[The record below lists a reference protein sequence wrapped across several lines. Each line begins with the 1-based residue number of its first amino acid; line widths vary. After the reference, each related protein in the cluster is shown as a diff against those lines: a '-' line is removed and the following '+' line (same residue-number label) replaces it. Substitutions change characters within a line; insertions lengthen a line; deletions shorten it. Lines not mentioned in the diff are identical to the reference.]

1 MDTILYINYY
11 ILLEGYCLNKRIF
24 FSILILFLVFSVLG
38 TVNATVSDDGAVQIA
53 DVMYDDSITVSDDPK
68 VEALD
73 DASEDNLLS
82 GIDNDDNLRA
92 NGYSDSSVLENI
104 IYNTSSEGIIE
115 LTTDYNFSSQI
126 KINKNLT
133 IDGKGHILDGNNQ
146 KGIFNITPGV
156 NVQLYN
162 LKIVNGYSSQNGGAF
177 FNNGILTILNC
188 SFVNNSVNNTY
199 CYGGAI
205 YNYGGY
211 LNIYNSSF
219 VNNSA
224 NGTDSYGGAI
234 YNYGGYLN
242 IYNSSFVNNYANDTN
257 SYGGAIY
264 GGDNLSV
271 SNSIF
276 VNNYANGTNSHG
288 GAIFC
293 GGNTIKADINIID
306 CNFIN
311 NSVYNGGGGA
321 INYLMSYDYSTGNL
335 TVRNCSF
342 EKNSASGFGGAVS
355 ANGNFIVYNSHFLNN
370 SASGN
375 GGAITG
381 RGNFTVYN
389 SSFVNNSAS
398 NGGAFNNPNNSSL
411 FVHNCIFNNNSATIH
426 DSVIYNNGSLI
437 IQNCTFDS
445 ENPIYNY
452 WNENSFK
459 EMNFIIQNAVSN
471 STIELTRDYQFDA
484 NFDDDFFNGII
495 ISKNL
500 TIDGKGHTIDGKNCA
515 RIFNISKRTNI
526 KLYNLNI
533 INGNSTANGAI
544 YGDGALT
551 VTNCSFVNNKEGSI
565 LSNGALN
572 VTNCIFENNNIPILS
587 HDVLTVTNCSFLN
600 NSATGSYEC
609 IIYSI
614 SALTVTNC
622 SFLNNSAFYSA
633 ISSKNITVSNC
644 SFVNNTASKII
655 SSRDVIVFNCSFL
668 NNEGCAIY
676 GSGNISN
683 CSFVNNNNNLGN
695 GGAINGN
702 GTFYNCNFT
711 NTRASTQGGAI
722 YGNGN
727 FSNCSFIN
735 NGGAIYGNGNF
746 SNCSFINNTAKSNGG
761 AIYGSGNFSNCSFIN
776 NTANFSGGAIYG
788 SGNFSNCGFMNNTAN
803 GNGSAIY
810 ARDNSTV
817 VSYCS
822 FLNNKGNYV
831 IYAPTRRIKLRFNWW
846 GTNNPIN
853 ISNIGPS
860 DYIIMTTT
868 INLTNFE
875 GNKEITI
882 EVDFNHIHTSD
893 GVYELPFDSPF
904 RYVSEVYFSTNNGTL
919 SNTVQKLED
928 GKASV
933 KYSTIYGINTVTVY
947 SFNETQNITFEI
959 KKYST
964 AINTSNCEV
973 DYGQNALINFSLN
986 HIVNDH
992 ATLIV
997 MNKSNVIL
1005 NETVLLSEYD
1015 FTYNLED
1022 MSAGTYEVILQF
1034 GGNDDFEASSAT
1046 STVTINKINPE
1057 IVIGLTKT
1065 IGHGDLFIANAT
1077 IVPELS
1083 GDVIFEVRSG
1093 DNVHEEIVSLTD
1105 SIAKFSLD
1113 NLNTGNY
1120 TFIATYIGD
1129 DNYNR
1134 IAAYE
1139 YFEVLPQVVV
1149 KHTGNDTKD
1158 LQDAIDLANPYE
1170 VILLGNY
1177 SYEVG
1182 LININK
1188 SISIVGDTNTEI
1200 TSTCGEN
1207 TIFNVSSSCR
1217 DITIRGVRFKA
1228 AYNNTEFVKVACEE
1242 DDEGISHIPQIT
1254 ITGNEFATAEGVN
1267 PESVTALKVQT
1278 DSTNFNPDNDI
1289 NLSGNIGGAEI
1300 ITCNVGEV
1308 DSQTG
1313 DVIITY
1319 TKIQTFFHIDNASIY
1334 DGVMIVILKGANEV
1348 KLTGETV
1355 NYSING
1361 QNMSDVIDE
1370 NGQIRIIGLIGNV
1383 KIEFSFDGN
1392 EKYNSSIF
1400 SSVFDFYKD
1409 TKFTFNNPI
1418 INAYPNFGYLSVTL
1432 KDVAGK
1438 SLSGKNITFTFNGKQ
1453 YFVTTDANG
1462 QISFKVSVGKAS
1474 SYVITGK
1481 FVGDSQY
1488 AGSSFSKTIKVTK
1501 NNVKFASPT
1510 KKIKKSQAKKAK
1522 FKITLKTSNGK
1533 KLAGKKISIKIN
1545 KKTITAKTNTK
1556 GIATFK
1562 LKLPKT
1568 KKTYKYK
1575 VTFKGDAGNNK
1586 KNYSGKLKIY

>member
-711 NTRASTQGGAI
+711 NTRASTQ
-722 YGNGN
+722 
-727 FSNCSFIN
+727 
-735 NGGAIYGNGNF
+735 GGAIYGNGNF